1 MGAYLRGADLSK
13 ANLYKANFY
22 NANLSQADLSQAD
35 LSQADL
41 SKANFYKANLKGAN
55 LTKADLS
62 TANLSLADLY
72 KAYLYKA
79 DLKGADLSTANL
91 SKAYLKGAQYN
102 DETAFPFWFTR
113 IGKGMVKGV
122 FCSTVSEHEEGNELS
137 YWERLIGVKSA
148 SSFGEQE
155 CPTEGTAS
163 INNEDRN
170 RVVEKGSEDSES
182 DTNTEG
188 VIR

>member
-1 MGAYLRGADLSK
+1 
-13 ANLYKANFY
+13 
-22 NANLSQADLSQAD
+22 
-35 LSQADL
+35 
-41 SKANFYKANLKGAN
+41 
-55 LTKADLS
+55 
-62 TANLSLADLY
+62 
-72 KAYLYKA
+72 
-79 DLKGADLSTANL
+79 
-91 SKAYLKGAQYN
+91 
-102 DETAFPFWFTR
+102 
-113 IGKGMVKGV
+113 MVKGAL
-122 FCSTVSEHEEGNELS
+122 CSTVSEHKELNELS
-137 YWERLIGVKSA
+137 YWERLIGVQSA